1 MGGDTEKEILTILEI
16 AIKREVA
23 AQDLYADGVKKAE
36 RPEVKQI
43 FEQLR
48 AEEEKHE
55 ALLKD
60 LYRQIKKR
68 LGLKILSEDE

>member
-1 MGGDTEKEILTILEI
+1 MGGGTEKEILKIIET

-23 AQDLYADGVKKAE
+23 AQDLYAEGVKKAE
-36 RPEVKQI
+36 RPEVKVI

-60 LYRQIKKR
+60 IYRQIKKR
-68 LGLKILSEDE
+68 LGLKILSEDD

>member
-1 MGGDTEKEILTILEI
+1 MGGGTEKEILKILEI
-16 AIKREVA
+16 AMKREVA
-23 AQDLYADGVKKAE
+23 AQDLYGEGAKKAE
-36 RPEVKQI
+36 RPEVKII
-43 FEQLR
+43 FEQLQ

-68 LGLKILSEDE
+68 LGLKILSEDD